1 MVAADFGPVRAYSF
15 MIFQLLC
22 APCFAAI
29 GAIKR
34 EMRSAG
40 WTAFTLSYMS
50 IFAYV
55 ISMIV
60 YQLGGLFT
68 GEATFSVFTV
78 IAAIALVVLL
88 VLLFR
93 KGAGKGAKTISGH
106 AVDKV

>member
-1 MVAADFGPVRAYSF
+1 
-15 MIFQLLC
+15 MIFNLLC

-34 EMRSAG
+34 EMRSSG
-40 WTAFTLSYMS
+40 WTAFTLSYMTG
-50 IFAYV
+50 FAYV

-78 IAAIALVVLL
+78 IAVAALAAILF
-88 VLLFR
+88 LLFR
-93 KGAGKGAKTISGH
+93 KGAGTGNKTLSGH
-106 AVDKV
+106 AVDKI